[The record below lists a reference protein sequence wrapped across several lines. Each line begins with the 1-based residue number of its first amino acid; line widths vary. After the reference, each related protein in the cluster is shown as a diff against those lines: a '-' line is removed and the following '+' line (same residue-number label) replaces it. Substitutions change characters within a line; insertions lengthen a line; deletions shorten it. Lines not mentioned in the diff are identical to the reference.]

1 MKTSFLF
8 PALLA
13 ATQFVLPA
21 SAENEPVSEHD
32 AAIIKRY
39 DTNKDGKLDE
49 GEIAAVKEQMLMAD
63 QEKRGEQIEKV
74 KERQAG
80 WLKEFDQDG
89 DGKLNEA
96 EKKTM
101 ETTLRARM
109 EKNPRMMKRLDTDGD
124 GKLSD
129 LEWAAAREKLIER
142 FMDGENNRKK

>member
-21 SAENEPVSEHD
+21 VAENEPVSEHD

-49 GEIAAVKEQMLMAD
+49 AEIAAVKEQMLMAD
-63 QEKRGEQIEKV
+63 QEKRGEKIEKV
-74 KERQAG
+74 KERQAE
-80 WLKEFDQDG
+80 WLKEFDKDG
-89 DGKLNEA
+89 DGKLNDA

-109 EKNPRMMKRLDTDGD
+109 EKRPRLLKQFDSDND

-129 LEWAAAREKLIER
+129 IEWATAREKIIGR
-142 FMDGENNRKK
+142 FMEGENARKK

>member
-21 SAENEPVSEHD
+21 AAETEPVSEHD

-49 GEIAAVKEQMLMAD
+49 GEIAAVKEQMLMVD
-63 QEKRGEQIEKV
+63 QEKRGEKIEKL
-74 KERQAG
+74 KERQAE

-109 EKNPRMMKRLDTDGD
+109 AKNPHMMKRLDTDGD

-129 LEWAAAREKLIER
+129 LEWGTAREKLIAR
-142 FMDGENNRKK
+142 FMEERKK